1 WVPGYESVYSG
12 YGGDMNAPLVIE
24 LVEEDDLPGDANHD
38 DHVDASDA
46 TILAGNWQAG
56 PGATWEMGDFNG
68 DGHVDASDA
77 TILAGNWQAGT
88 GATTVPEPSTIVLL
102 LMGIGMLV
110 LRKVKR

>member
-1 WVPGYESVYSG
+1 
-12 YGGDMNAPLVIE
+12 MNAPLVIE